1 MTDQTNNPQTAQT
14 ITASLEAASECLGT
28 ALYEWIEQSTETLGA
43 IAMPIATN
51 PVINLATKVPGL
63 SWLVAALGQVNVEA
77 VQKDVTTLQ
86 RAHLAASAPELAQY
100 VINEAAWRAAGI
112 GFATNFVP
120 PLALML
126 LAVDLGAIAAL
137 QAEMIYRIATIY
149 GFSPTAPDRRGEV
162 LAIWGLSTGSSSVL
176 KAGLSLVELLP
187 LVGTVAGTTG
197 NAAILYGLGQ
207 VACRFYEA
215 KRRAMGV
222 RQSPV
227 VT

>member
-1 MTDQTNNPQTAQT
+1 
-14 ITASLEAASECLGT
+14 
-28 ALYEWIEQSTETLGA
+28 
-43 IAMPIATN
+43 MPIATN

-137 QAEMIYRIATIY
+137 VGPRDLILADQYNHSSLKNGARLSGATICEY
-149 GFSPTAPDRRGEV
+149 PHGDCTALNQMLNQQRPQHRRCLVITDSVFSMDGDLAPLPAILALARQFDSMV
-162 LAIWGLSTGSSSVL
+162 LVDEAHATGVL
-176 KAGLSLVELLP
+176 GATGAGGVEHLGCTGQP
-187 LVGTVAGTTG
+187 LVQVGT
-197 NAAILYGLGQ
+197 L
-207 VACRFYEA
+207 
-215 KRRAMGV
+215 
-222 RQSPV
+222 S
-227 VT
+227 